1 MVGGCVGWVDASIK
15 GEKTKRCRGI
25 IIVIHLRLRG
35 LSSQRFPGAD
45 LSHPLSFPPSLA
57 FKSLLGHLGRPG
69 AVLWQLCH
77 GFACLRIA
85 SSLVRHHS
93 AHYTYPHPTPLPY
106 PPYTQH
112 THMRLPRLLLLVAT
126 LVCDGAA
133 VLSSK
138 QSKPL
143 MMVLPSSA
151 SVSSSSSSP
160 CWTRRLPAAIA
171 TTTTKRRGIDNGD
184 ALLLAAN
191 RRRIEEQ
198 HHALSSLRTTR
209 GGGGGTAAAAGAVS
223 AGWATIIEGLKNGCA
238 SGLAAACAK
247 LLLQPF
253 DTVKTLQQANKG
265 SLGMLEAARDMVA
278 RRGVRSL
285 YTGLGVTLVGSI
297 PAVSIYFGVYQAV
310 KKALLQALPPT
321 LGWTLLGVAAS
332 AGMGNTVASVFR
344 VPYEVVKQRLQAGMY
359 SSTGEALRT
368 MYRTEGGL
376 GAFFGSSG
384 VASQIMRDVPYA
396 IVTLLTYESLR
407 RARAAAR
414 RKAGGGRCPRPSKT
428 R

>member
-1 MVGGCVGWVDASIK
+1 
-15 GEKTKRCRGI
+15 
-25 IIVIHLRLRG
+25 
-35 LSSQRFPGAD
+35 
-45 LSHPLSFPPSLA
+45 
-57 FKSLLGHLGRPG
+57 
-69 AVLWQLCH
+69 
-77 GFACLRIA
+77 
-85 SSLVRHHS
+85 
-93 AHYTYPHPTPLPY
+93 
-106 PPYTQH
+106 
-112 THMRLPRLLLLVAT
+112 
-126 LVCDGAA
+126 
-133 VLSSK
+133 
-138 QSKPL
+138 
-143 MMVLPSSA
+143 
-151 SVSSSSSSP
+151 
-160 CWTRRLPAAIA
+160 
-171 TTTTKRRGIDNGD
+171 
-184 ALLLAAN
+184 
-191 RRRIEEQ
+191 
-198 HHALSSLRTTR
+198 
-209 GGGGGTAAAAGAVS
+209 
-223 AGWATIIEGLKNGCA
+223 
-238 SGLAAACAK
+238 
-247 LLLQPF
+247 
-253 DTVKTLQQANKG
+253 
-265 SLGMLEAARDMVA
+265 MVA

-414 RKAGGGRCPRPSKT
+414 RKAGGGKVSTPFEDSMMGAFAGGVGSLVSNPMDVVKT
-428 R
+428 RVMTQPGLYPTVWSAVRKLWADEGAAAFLKGTAPRLLHKVPANAIFFATYEIFRGLLRVQG

>member
-1 MVGGCVGWVDASIK
+1 
-15 GEKTKRCRGI
+15 
-25 IIVIHLRLRG
+25 
-35 LSSQRFPGAD
+35 
-45 LSHPLSFPPSLA
+45 
-57 FKSLLGHLGRPG
+57 
-69 AVLWQLCH
+69 
-77 GFACLRIA
+77 
-85 SSLVRHHS
+85 
-93 AHYTYPHPTPLPY
+93 
-106 PPYTQH
+106 
-112 THMRLPRLLLLVAT
+112 MRLPRLLLLVAA
-126 LVCDGAA
+126 LVCDAAA
-133 VLSSK
+133 VSSSK
-138 QSKPL
+138 QPKPL
-143 MMVLPSSA
+143 TMVLPSSSA
-151 SVSSSSSSP
+151 SAPSSPSSSS

-171 TTTTKRRGIDNGD
+171 TSTSTSHNRRRRRGDND
-184 ALLLAAN
+184 VLLLAAN

-198 HHALSSLRTTR
+198 QRALSALRTTR
-209 GGGGGTAAAAGAVS
+209 GGGGVVTS
-223 AGWATIIEGLKNGCA
+223 AGWVTIIEGLKNGCA

-265 SLGMLEAARDMVA
+265 SLGMVEAARDLVA

-332 AGMGNTVASVFR
+332 AGVGNTVASFFR

-376 GAFFGSSG
+376 GAFFGRSG

-414 RKAGGGRCPRPSKT
+414 RKAGGGEASTPFEDSMMGAFAGGVGSLISNPMDVVKT
-428 R
+428 RVMTQPGLYPTVWSAVSKLWAEEGAAAFFKGTAPRLLHKVPANAIFFATYEIFRGLLRVQG

>member
-1 MVGGCVGWVDASIK
+1 
-15 GEKTKRCRGI
+15 
-25 IIVIHLRLRG
+25 
-35 LSSQRFPGAD
+35 
-45 LSHPLSFPPSLA
+45 
-57 FKSLLGHLGRPG
+57 
-69 AVLWQLCH
+69 
-77 GFACLRIA
+77 
-85 SSLVRHHS
+85 
-93 AHYTYPHPTPLPY
+93 
-106 PPYTQH
+106 
-112 THMRLPRLLLLVAT
+112 MRLPQLLLVVAT

-133 VLSSK
+133 MLSSK

-143 MMVLPSSA
+143 MMTLPSSA
-151 SVSSSSSSP
+151 SVSASSPP
-160 CWTRRLPAAIA
+160 CWTRRLSAAIA
-171 TTTTKRRGIDNGD
+171 TTTTSHNKRRGNDNDD

-191 RRRIEEQ
+191 QRRIEEQ
-198 HHALSSLRTTR
+198 QHALSSLRTTR
-209 GGGGGTAAAAGAVS
+209 GGGGGSAAAGAVD

-265 SLGMLEAARDMVA
+265 SLGMFEAARDLAA

-332 AGMGNTVASVFR
+332 AGVGNTVASVFR

-414 RKAGGGRCPRPSKT
+414 RKAGGGKLSTPLEDSMMGAFAGGVGSLVSNPMDVVKT
-428 R
+428 RVMTQPGLYPTVWSAVRGLWADEGAAAFLKGTLPRLLHKVPANAIFFATYEIFRGLLRVQG

>member
-1 MVGGCVGWVDASIK
+1 M
-15 GEKTKRCRGI
+15 
-25 IIVIHLRLRG
+25 
-35 LSSQRFPGAD
+35 
-45 LSHPLSFPPSLA
+45 
-57 FKSLLGHLGRPG
+57 
-69 AVLWQLCH
+69 
-77 GFACLRIA
+77 
-85 SSLVRHHS
+85 S
-93 AHYTYPHPTPLPY
+93 A
-106 PPYTQH
+106 
-112 THMRLPRLLLLVAT
+112 
-126 LVCDGAA
+126 
-133 VLSSK
+133 
-138 QSKPL
+138 
-143 MMVLPSSA
+143 
-151 SVSSSSSSP
+151 
-160 CWTRRLPAAIA
+160 
-171 TTTTKRRGIDNGD
+171 
-184 ALLLAAN
+184 
-191 RRRIEEQ
+191 
-198 HHALSSLRTTR
+198 LRTTR
-209 GGGGGTAAAAGAVS
+209 GGGGVVTS
-223 AGWATIIEGLKNGCA
+223 AGWVTIIEGLKNGCA

-265 SLGMLEAARDMVA
+265 SLGMVEAARDLVA

-332 AGMGNTVASVFR
+332 AGVGNTVASFFR

-414 RKAGGGRCPRPSKT
+414 RKAGGGEASTPFEDSMMGAFAGGVGSLISNPMDVVKT
-428 R
+428 RVMTQPGLYPTVWSAVSKLWAEEGAAAFFKGTAPRLLHKVPANAIFFATYEIFRGLLRVQG

>member
-1 MVGGCVGWVDASIK
+1 
-15 GEKTKRCRGI
+15 
-25 IIVIHLRLRG
+25 
-35 LSSQRFPGAD
+35 
-45 LSHPLSFPPSLA
+45 
-57 FKSLLGHLGRPG
+57 
-69 AVLWQLCH
+69 
-77 GFACLRIA
+77 
-85 SSLVRHHS
+85 
-93 AHYTYPHPTPLPY
+93 
-106 PPYTQH
+106 
-112 THMRLPRLLLLVAT
+112 MRLPRLLLLVAA
-126 LVCDGAA
+126 LVCDAAA
-133 VLSSK
+133 VSSSK
-138 QSKPL
+138 QPKPL
-143 MMVLPSSA
+143 TMVLPSSSA
-151 SVSSSSSSP
+151 SAPSSPSSSS

-171 TTTTKRRGIDNGD
+171 TSTSTSHNRRRRRGDNEN
-184 ALLLAAN
+184 LLLAAN

-198 HHALSSLRTTR
+198 QRALSALRTTR
-209 GGGGGTAAAAGAVS
+209 GGGGVVTS
-223 AGWATIIEGLKNGCA
+223 AGWVTIIEGLKNGCA

-265 SLGMLEAARDMVA
+265 SLGMVEAARDLVA

-332 AGMGNTVASVFR
+332 AGVGNTVASFFR

-414 RKAGGGRCPRPSKT
+414 RKAGGGEASTPFEDSMMGAFAGGVGSLISNPMDVVKT
-428 R
+428 RVMTQPGLYPTVWSAVSKLWAEEGAAAFFKGTAPRLLHKVPANAIFFATYEILRGLLRVQG

>member
-1 MVGGCVGWVDASIK
+1 
-15 GEKTKRCRGI
+15 
-25 IIVIHLRLRG
+25 
-35 LSSQRFPGAD
+35 
-45 LSHPLSFPPSLA
+45 
-57 FKSLLGHLGRPG
+57 
-69 AVLWQLCH
+69 
-77 GFACLRIA
+77 
-85 SSLVRHHS
+85 
-93 AHYTYPHPTPLPY
+93 
-106 PPYTQH
+106 
-112 THMRLPRLLLLVAT
+112 MRLPRLLLLVAA
-126 LVCDGAA
+126 LVCDAA
-133 VLSSK
+133 VVSSK
-138 QSKPL
+138 QPTPM
-143 MMVLPSSA
+143 MMVLPSSSA
-151 SVSSSSSSP
+151 SASPSSSSP
-160 CWTRRLPAAIA
+160 SCLTRRLPAAIA
-171 TTTTKRRGIDNGD
+171 TSTSHNRRRRGDND
-184 ALLLAAN
+184 VLLLAAN

-198 HHALSSLRTTR
+198 QPALSSLRMTR
-209 GGGGGTAAAAGAVS
+209 GGGGRAAAAAGATS

-265 SLGMLEAARDMVA
+265 SLGMMEAARDLVA

-332 AGMGNTVASVFR
+332 AGVGNTVASFFR

-414 RKAGGGRCPRPSKT
+414 RKAGGGEASTPFEDSMMGAFAGGVGSLISNPMDVIKT
-428 R
+428 RVMTQPGLYPTVWSAVTKLWAEEGAAAFFKGTAPRLLHKVPANAIFFATYEIFRGLLRVQG